1 MGTTTLNIDEA
12 DLKRIYLLKG
22 VESESIIGLLDLC
35 TIHKLEPQEVLI
47 VPDQP
52 NRTVYFLLNG
62 HLRVHLDSI
71 ETKPVAILQPGES
84 VGEMS
89 VIDHQP
95 ASAFVVADDA
105 CTLLAMDEEILWS
118 LVQSSHKAACN
129 LLYILV
135 QRLRHA
141 DSLIS
146 VGSDPELH
154 YQPYGS
160 IDALTGLHNRYW
172 LENMLKGQ
180 CLRSSMG
187 EKPLSL
193 IMIDVDYFKE
203 FNDRYGRQHGDHVLY
218 SIAHIISD
226 LLRPADVITR
236 YGVDE
241 FIVVL
246 PDLDIA
252 IARQVAERLHRGVI
266 ESVPIMP
273 DGESVPHPTI
283 SLGIV
288 ELEAGQEPEMLIS
301 AVYSA
306 LCRAKAAGRNC
317 IAE

>member
-1 MGTTTLNIDEA
+1 MSDTTLNIDEK

-22 VESESIIGLLDLC
+22 VEPESIIGLLDLC
-35 TIHKLEPQEVLI
+35 TVQKLEPQEILI

-52 NRTVYFLLNG
+52 NRTVYFILNG
-62 HLRVHLDSI
+62 HLRIHLDSI
-71 ETKPVAILQPGES
+71 ETKPVVMLQPGES

-105 CTLLAMDEEILWS
+105 CSLLAMDEEILWS
-118 LVQSSHKAACN
+118 LVHSSHKAACN

-146 VGSDPELH
+146 GDLVPEQQ

-180 CLRSSMG
+180 CLRSSMSD
-187 EKPLSL
+187 KPLSL

-203 FNDRYGRQHGDHVLY
+203 FNDRFGQRYGDHVLY

-226 LLRPADVITR
+226 LLRPTDVITR

-252 IARQVAERLHRGVI
+252 IARQVAERLHKGVI
-266 ESVPIMP
+266 DRIPIMP
-273 DGESVPHPTI
+273 DGKSVPHPTI
-283 SLGIV
+283 SLGIA
-288 ELEAGQEPEMLIS
+288 ELEAGQKPEMLIS
-301 AVYSA
+301 AAYRA
-306 LCRAKAAGRNC
+306 LCRAKEGGRNC

>member
-1 MGTTTLNIDEA
+1 MSDTTLNIDET

-22 VESESIIGLLDLC
+22 VETESIIGLLDLC
-35 TIHKLEPQEVLI
+35 TVQKLEPQEILI

-52 NRTVYFLLNG
+52 NRIVYFILNG
-62 HLRVHLDSI
+62 HLRIHLDSI
-71 ETKPVAILQPGES
+71 ESKPVAILQPGES

-105 CTLLAMDEEILWS
+105 CKLLAMDEEILWS

-146 VGSDPELH
+146 GDLEPVQQ

-172 LENMLKGQ
+172 LENMLKRQ
-180 CLRSSMG
+180 CARSSMSG
-187 EKPLSL
+187 KPLSL

-203 FNDRYGRQHGDHVLY
+203 FNDRYGQRYGDHVLY

-226 LLRPADVITR
+226 LLRPTDVITR

-246 PDLDIA
+246 PDLDVA
-252 IARQVAERLHRGVI
+252 IARQIAKRLHRGVI
-266 ESVPIMP
+266 DRIPIMP
-273 DGESVPHPTI
+273 DGESIPHPTI
-283 SLGIV
+283 SLGIA
-288 ELEAGQEPEMLIS
+288 ELEAGQKPEMLIN
-301 AVYSA
+301 AVYRA
-306 LCRAKAAGRNC
+306 LCRAKDGGRNC